1 MMMIAARSIHDADD
15 KIHKVV
21 EGQVNFE
28 DILSEGMDWD
38 YCL

>member
-15 KIHKVV
+15 KIHNVV
-21 EGQVNFE
+21 DGQVYF